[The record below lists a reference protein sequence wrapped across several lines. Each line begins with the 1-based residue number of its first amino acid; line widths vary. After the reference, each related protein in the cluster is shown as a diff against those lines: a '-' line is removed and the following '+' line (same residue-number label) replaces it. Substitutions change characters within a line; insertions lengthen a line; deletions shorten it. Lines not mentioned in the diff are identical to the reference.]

1 MNGSFDISTVVFAI
15 LAIFVVWK
23 LRSVLGTRTGNER
36 PPLNP
41 FARRTPADPAAGA
54 SGERGTVITLPGAAD
69 RAAAVARKE
78 PEAAERW
85 RGFAEPG
92 SPVGAGLDAVAAGD
106 PGFDPRAFMN
116 GATAAYELIIM
127 AFAKGDR
134 PALQP
139 LLARDVFEGFAS
151 AIEAREARSDSVETT
166 FVGID
171 KAAIEDARM
180 RGKTAQISVRFNT
193 KLITMTRNKAGDIIE
208 GSPET
213 VSDVDDLW
221 TFARDLTSRDPNW
234 LLVATETAQ

>member
-15 LAIFVVWK
+15 LAIFVIWK

-36 PPLNP
+36 PPVNP
-41 FARRTPADPAAGA
+41 FARRTPSEPGTAATA
-54 SGERGTVITLPGAAD
+54 ERGTVIPLPGAAE
-69 RAAAVARKE
+69 RASAAGRKG

-85 RGFAEPG
+85 KGFAEPG
-92 SPVGAGLDAVAAGD
+92 SPVSAGLDAVGAAD
-106 PGFDPRAFMN
+106 PGFDPSAFMN
-116 GATAAYELIIM
+116 GAKAAYEMIIM

-134 PALQP
+134 QALQP
-139 LLARDVFEGFAS
+139 LLAKDVFEGFAS
-151 AIEAREARSDSVETT
+151 AIDARNARGDSVETT

-171 KAAIEDARM
+171 KSTIEDARM
-180 RGKTAQISVRFNT
+180 RGQTAQISVRFNT
-193 KLITMTRNKAGDIIE
+193 KLITLTRNRAGETIE

-234 LLVATETAQ
+234 TLVATETAQ